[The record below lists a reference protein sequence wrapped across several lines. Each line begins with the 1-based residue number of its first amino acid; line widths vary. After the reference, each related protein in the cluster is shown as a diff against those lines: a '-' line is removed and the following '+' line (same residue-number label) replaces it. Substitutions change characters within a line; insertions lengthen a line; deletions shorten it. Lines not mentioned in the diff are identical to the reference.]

1 MLRLNLRDC
10 LLHLSLEGET
20 VEFLHVVTVCVFSH
34 TLSHPFHSETS
45 VPQHFRWSII
55 GAEEMAQQLG
65 ERILLFT
72 GDPSTGS
79 SAHVSSCLCPG
90 LPAAQLYLPLGI
102 GGDVT

>member
-1 MLRLNLRDC
+1 MWLP
-10 LLHLSLEGET
+10 
-20 VEFLHVVTVCVFSH
+20 CVFSH
-34 TLSHPFHSETS
+34 TQSHPFHSETS

-102 GGDVT
+102 GCDLELMAQTPGADEKCSSKLI